1 MLYFSTGNHQNNCEE
16 SRVARRMCVDTK
28 QVVTSPLLW
37 ADMGEVE
44 HMEEVFFL
52 RQFGGAVHLLGRVRG
67 S

>member
-1 MLYFSTGNHQNNCEE
+1 M
-16 SRVARRMCVDTK
+16 DTK